1 MMTARLRIDILGSHG
16 DGIART
22 ERGQVFVPFTLPGE
36 IVNAAI
42 ERDRG
47 TLMAVVEAS
56 SFRVE
61 PPCRHFGTCGGCSLQ
76 HMEAA
81 AYRAFKSERVASALK
96 RERIEV
102 ELRPLVACA
111 PDSRRRVVLSARKTA
126 GGMLLGYHRM
136 QSFEIVDV
144 EECRIALPA
153 IVSALPMLR
162 DLAEIVCQ
170 TAKPFHVTVTST
182 DTGLDVAFAESGKLP
197 DTIRRQAADFV
208 IRHRVARLSVDGD
221 IVVEHHKPVIRH
233 GAAEV
238 TPPPG
243 GFLQAVASAEQAMA
257 DLVSVHIAKSKRVA
271 DLFCGSGAF
280 ALRLARSAEVHAV
293 EGEAAALAALDRGF
307 RFASGLKLVTTEKR
321 DLFRRPLT
329 FKELDAFDGIVFDPP
344 RAGAEDQS
352 RQIARSAVPKV
363 AAVSCNPTTLA
374 RDLRIL
380 IDGGY
385 RLVSV
390 TPVDQFLWSPHV
402 EAVALLEKPRKRR

>member
-1 MMTARLRIDILGSHG
+1 MTARLRIDSLGSHG
-16 DGIART
+16 DGVART

-47 TLMAVVEAS
+47 TLMAVIEPS
-56 SFRVE
+56 PLRVE

-76 HMEAA
+76 HMEAG
-81 AYRAFKSERVASALK
+81 AYRAFKAERVATALR
-96 RERIEV
+96 RERIEI
-102 ELRPLVACA
+102 EFEPLVACA

-136 QSFEIVDV
+136 QSSEIVDI
-144 EECRIALPA
+144 EECRIALPE
-153 IVSALPMLR
+153 IVSALPLLR
-162 DLAEIVCQ
+162 DLAGIVCQ
-170 TAKPFHVTVTST
+170 TAKPFHVTVTAT
-182 DTGLDVAFAESGKLP
+182 QTGHDVAFAESGKLP
-197 DTIRRQAADFV
+197 DAIRRHAADFV

-221 IVVEHHKPVIRH
+221 IVVEHHKPVIRY

-257 DLVSVHIAKSKRVA
+257 DLVAAHLAKSKRVA

-280 ALRLARSAEVHAV
+280 ALRLARSSEVHAV
-293 EGEAAALAALDRGF
+293 EAEAASLAALDRGF
-307 RFASGLKLVTTEKR
+307 RFASGLTPVTTENR
-321 DLFRRPLT
+321 ALSRRPLT
-329 FKELDAFDGIVFDPP
+329 FKDLEAFDGIVFDPP

-352 RQIARSAVPKV
+352 RQIARSGVPKV
-363 AAVSCNPTTLA
+363 AAVSCNPVTLA